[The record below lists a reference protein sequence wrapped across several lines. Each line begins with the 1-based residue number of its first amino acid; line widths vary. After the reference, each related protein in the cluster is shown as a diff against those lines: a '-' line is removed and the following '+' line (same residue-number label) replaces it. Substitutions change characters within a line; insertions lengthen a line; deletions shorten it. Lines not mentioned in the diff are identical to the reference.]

1 METILTSTVIAAIV
15 AAIVAV
21 WTAQRKISIKNI
33 TQDRRAWREKIREKA
48 LSVHDAL
55 ISRNQESLN
64 RLRIEF
70 RTILNPIDDDDNEIV
85 KCIALPEEGKEL
97 ERAEEFAKRIA
108 LLLKHDWERVKL
120 EAGPFIMKVKYVR
133 DCIDTKL
140 YKPDRV
146 KYKQEQEH

>member
-15 AAIVAV
+15 AAIVAA
-21 WTAQRKISIKNI
+21 WTAQRKISIENI
-33 TQDRRAWREKIREKA
+33 TQDRRAWREKIREKT

-55 ISRNQESLN
+55 ISRDQKSLN

-70 RTILNPIDDDDNEIV
+70 RTILNPIDDDDKEIV

-97 ERAEEFAKRIA
+97 ESAEEFAKRIA

-120 EAGPFIMKVKYVR
+120 EAGPSIMKVKCVR
-133 DCIDTKL
+133 DCIDAKL
-140 YKPDRV
+140 YRPDRM